1 MNPAFKHSGKDYWY
15 FGWVQSPNDVISK
28 QKRLKKIEKTLNN
41 THTTTQKRTETPK
54 DIPQQCYLK
63 NEIGDFS

>member
-1 MNPAFKHSGKDYWY
+1 MNPAFKHSGEDYWY

-28 QKRLKKIEKTLNN
+28 QTRLKKIEKTLNN

-54 DIPQQCYLK
+54 DIP
-63 NEIGDFS
+63 